1 MNALFSIP
9 SSSLFPFSTGLL
21 LGSCVSKFQ
30 TKTRQDTR
38 ISSFYLLL
46 FKSNWEF
53 VSKKKKLQM
62 TKQKR
67 DILSTEIRFLRQR
80 HRYLMAMWSHN
91 HQLQQDQAP
100 PQNSS
105 MQSEDVGKLLRAE
118 KKLKDGIINGKRV
131 QKKIPWQDQ
140 STVMKI

>member
-1 MNALFSIP
+1 MSPSQSIEEA
-9 SSSLFPFSTGLL
+9 
-21 LGSCVSKFQ
+21 
-30 TKTRQDTR
+30 R
-38 ISSFYLLL
+38 
-46 FKSNWEF
+46 FKSKHQSLLEDFLELQKEF